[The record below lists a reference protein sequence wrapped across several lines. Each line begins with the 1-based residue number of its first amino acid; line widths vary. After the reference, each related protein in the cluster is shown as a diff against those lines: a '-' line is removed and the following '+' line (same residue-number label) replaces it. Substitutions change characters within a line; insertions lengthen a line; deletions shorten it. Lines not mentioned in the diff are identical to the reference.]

1 MFRLQTLCH
10 KVKYCNYMIYNRI
23 AILFRWPEFNRW
35 KFFSNLELFS
45 SRTRFVVADHRDVVI
60 LKIISVSSVKTFDD
74 LIA

>member
-10 KVKYCNYMIYNRI
+10 KVKCCNYMIYKRI
-23 AILFRWPEFNRW
+23 EILLRWPEFNRCQ
-35 KFFSNLELFS
+35 FFSNLELFS